1 MPGPGSVFARSA
13 AVFRRECSE
22 GATRM
27 AKETFLDGLA
37 LLPVAEAVVLAF
49 CFAFGAG
56 IGSFLN
62 VVVHRGPRG
71 ESLVFGGSHCPRC
84 GAAIRS
90 RDNVPVLG
98 WVLLRGRCRD
108 CAEPIAVRYPVVE
121 AVAGV
126 LVTAVAGSELLTQTP
141 RGRSG
146 IDGLLAGD
154 SWGRA
159 LVCVHH
165 CWIALTLLAWVLLA
179 WDGHRPGWRWQL
191 LTLVGTAVP
200 TLVWPDVGWQPAVAT
215 VIALVLLRGIEYCTR
230 RP

>member
-1 MPGPGSVFARSA
+1 
-13 AVFRRECSE
+13 
-22 GATRM
+22 M
-27 AKETFLDGLA
+27 AEETFLDGLA
-37 LLPVAEAVVLAF
+37 SLPVAEAVVLAF

-62 VVVHRGPRG
+62 VVVYRAPRG

-108 CAEPIAVRYPVVE
+108 CSEPIAVRYPVVE
-121 AVAGV
+121 AIAGV
-126 LVTAVAGSELLTQTP
+126 LVTAVAASELLTQTP

-146 IDGLLAGD
+146 IDALLAGD
-154 SWGRA
+154 SWGRV
-159 LVCVHH
+159 LVCGHH
-165 CWIALTLLAWVLLA
+165 CWIAMTLLAWVLLA
-179 WDGHRPGWRWQL
+179 WDGQRPGWRWQW
-191 LTLVGTAVP
+191 LTLLGTVVP
-200 TLVWPDVGWQPAVAT
+200 PLVWPGIGWQPAVAT
-215 VIALVLLRGIEYCTR
+215 GGTLALLRSIEYCAR